1 MRIAHCILMYVV
13 HCVECG
19 LTQLS
24 LYQLSML
31 FTFCQPSDTGLSVDS
46 SFLYKKPINKTTRR
60 ASITIYLSSQ

>member
-1 MRIAHCILMYVV
+1 MHIAHCILMYVV

-31 FTFCQPSDTGLSVDS
+31 FPFRQPSDIGFHHNKRYSEYLRESV
-46 SFLYKKPINKTTRR
+46 FVLNIC
-60 ASITIYLSSQ
+60 IY